1 MERKEL
7 IQLFK
12 NQNTGRIQFKG
23 LKHKEDGTDLS
34 DLEYFELLGRKAIK
48 MDEENNNPRV
58 PTNYGKL
65 DRNVVEVAKNI
76 CKGIDEGM
84 SVNDLNDYL
93 HACIQ
98 LEND

>member
-1 MERKEL
+1 MEKKQL
-7 IQLFK
+7 NQLFNK
-12 NQNTGRIQFKG
+12 QRPGRLHAKG
-23 LKHKEDGTDLS
+23 FKHKEDGTDLT

-48 MDEENNNPRV
+48 MDEENPNPNI

-84 SVNDLNDYL
+84 SVNDLNNYL
-93 HACIQ
+93 QACIQ
-98 LEND
+98 WENE